1 VSSSLSQKLV
11 RNTLYNVLGKSWGI
25 FLSLLLV
32 PFLLAYL
39 GLERFGLWALFGVV
53 AGYFSLLD
61 FGFGSSFV
69 KYISEFQT
77 RSDFDRLNQVVRIG
91 LVFYGLLSLVV
102 AALVVPCLPIIP
114 RLFRVDSSLL
124 DEARFVLG
132 AGIAVLFIQ
141 NTLSVFTAV
150 IQGLQRMDLS
160 NKTHVAVASFRAVG
174 IVTCIVGDYGLRGL
188 MINQMVVAA
197 GNGVAMMILS
207 YRQLPQL
214 RLRPWRWDRALWRRM
229 FTFGTQVQV
238 SRVAQMIAFQM
249 DRLLVGYFF
258 SVASVAFYDVA
269 IRVSSA
275 MRTLPLLLT
284 SAIVPAASELDT
296 RENRPALCRLHLLG
310 SKYLVFSSLPLAA
323 FVLLHARQMIFVWVG
338 PGFEPASVV
347 LQLLAVGYFLNLVS
361 GTASTIAM
369 GMGRPGLEMRY
380 GVVMAILNLG
390 FSLFWIW
397 AIGLYG
403 AALGSALALGCGS
416 IYFVYLFH
424 RLIEQPLGSFVR
436 LFRAPLAAVILAA
449 LLTFLAGGWFST
461 SGEVSRLYGGM
472 QLVGRLAL
480 FAAVYLLSIWR
491 MAYFARDEMTPVLGK
506 IPWLQRSADRWV
518 HGNEQRQI

>member
-1 VSSSLSQKLV
+1 MSSSVSHKLV

-25 FLSLLLV
+25 LLSLLLI
-32 PFLLAYL
+32 PFLVAYL

-69 KYISEFQT
+69 KYISEFHA
-77 RSDFDRLNQVVRIG
+77 RSDFDRLNQVVRNG
-91 LVFYGLLSLVV
+91 LVFYGLLSLV
-102 AALVVPCLPIIP
+102 ATCLVVPCLSIIP
-114 RLFRVDSSLL
+114 RLFHVDAWLL
-124 DEARFVLG
+124 EEARFVLG
-132 AGIAVLFIQ
+132 AGVAVIFIQ
-141 NTLSVFTAV
+141 NTLSVFAAV

-160 NKTHVAVASFRAVG
+160 NKTHAAVASIRAAGMG
-174 IVTCIVGDYGLRGL
+174 ICIVGDYGLHGL
-188 MINQMVVAA
+188 MVNQMIVAA
-197 GNGVAMMILS
+197 GHGVAMVLLA
-207 YRQLPQL
+207 YRHLPQL
-214 RLRPWRWDRALWRRM
+214 KLRPWRWDRTLWRRM
-229 FTFGTQVQV
+229 FVFGTQVQV
-238 SRVAQMIAFQM
+238 SRLAQMVAFQM

-296 RENRPALCRLHLLG
+296 RENHRALCKLHLLG
-310 SKYLVFSSLPLAA
+310 SKYLVSCSLPLAA
-323 FVLLHARQMIFVWVG
+323 FVVLHARPMIHVWVG

-361 GTASTIAM
+361 GTASTIAI

-397 AIGLYG
+397 VVGLYG

-416 IYFVYLFH
+416 LYFLYLFH
-424 RLIEQPLGSFVR
+424 GLIEQPLGSFVR
-436 LFRAPLAAVILAA
+436 LFRAPLAAALLAA
-449 LLTFLAGGWFST
+449 LLTVWVGSGLST
-461 SGEVSRLYGGM
+461 FGELSRWQGGM

-480 FAAVYLLSIWR
+480 FAAVYLLAIWR
-491 MAYFARDEMTPVLGK
+491 MGYFSRDEVTPVLGK
-506 IPWLQRSADRWV
+506 IPWFQRRAERWD